1 MAQAERIAYINV
13 NLPIAAGSADVTTA
27 LLALF
32 TLLVAAKAGEELFRR
47 IHQPVVVGEIL
58 AGAIVGPSVLAL
70 VELDTVVQVFAEL
83 GVIFLLFW
91 VGLETKIGDVRS
103 VGKSA
108 TRVGVLGVVIPAGA
122 GLGLALAAGASTAT
136 ALFIGAALA
145 ATSVGITSAIMI
157 ELNIHDGVAGRTI
170 LSAAVLDDI
179 LALVFLAIATGVA
192 SEGGVQIGELAL
204 LIGLS
209 ALFLGF
215 FGLGGAKILRDR
227 PQLLESPRFADSPLL
242 PAVIICLGFAV
253 LASEIGLAAVI
264 GAFLAGMIIA
274 ETRDQNSIESEV
286 APLYAFFGPFFFA
299 VIGAQIDISEFA
311 SLETDL
317 LLVGI
322 TLLAIV
328 TKYAGAWIGTIGMIR
343 RDRKIVSAGMV
354 PRGEVGII
362 VAGLGFSQGVI
373 EADIFAV
380 VVGMSILTTLLAPFL
395 IRSAANE
402 TDDQVPVDPNPPPPR
417 TV

>member
-1 MAQAERIAYINV
+1 MDFHV
-13 NLPIAAGSADVTTA
+13 PLAASSADVTSA

-32 TLLVAAKAGEELFRR
+32 VLLLAAKIGEEICRR
-47 IHQPVVVGEIL
+47 IHQPVVVGEIA
-58 AGAIVGPSVLAL
+58 AGVIVGPSVLAI

-91 VGLETKIGDVRS
+91 VGLETKLGDIRS

-108 TRVGVLGVVIPAGA
+108 TRVGVLGVVIPVGA
-122 GLGLALAAGASTAT
+122 GVGLAFAAGAETAT

-145 ATSVGITSAIMI
+145 ATSVGITSAILVEMK
-157 ELNIHDGVAGRTI
+157 IHDGAAGRTI
-170 LSAAVLDDI
+170 LGAAVIDDV

-192 SEGGVQIGELAL
+192 SEDGVQPLDLAL

-209 ALFLGF
+209 SVFLVL
-215 FGLGGAKILRDR
+215 FGLGGSRLLKKQPQIL
-227 PQLLESPRFADSPLL
+227 EAPRFADSPLL
-242 PAVIICLGFAV
+242 PAVLICLGLAV

-286 APLYAFFGPFFFA
+286 APLYAFFAPFFFA
-299 VIGAQIDISEFA
+299 TIGAQIDLSQFKDL
-311 SLETDL
+311 STDL
-317 LLVGI
+317 LLVGV
-322 TLLAIV
+322 TALAIL
-328 TKYAGAWIGTIGMIR
+328 TKFLGAWIGGKDLGR
-343 RDRKIVSAGMV
+343 RDRKIVSVGMI

-362 VAGLGFSQGVI
+362 VAGLGYSQGVI

-380 VVGMSILTTLLAPFL
+380 VVGMSILTTLIAPYM
-395 IRSAANE
+395 IRIAAKE
-402 TDDQVPVDPNPPPPR
+402 PDQAPEEPNPPVPR